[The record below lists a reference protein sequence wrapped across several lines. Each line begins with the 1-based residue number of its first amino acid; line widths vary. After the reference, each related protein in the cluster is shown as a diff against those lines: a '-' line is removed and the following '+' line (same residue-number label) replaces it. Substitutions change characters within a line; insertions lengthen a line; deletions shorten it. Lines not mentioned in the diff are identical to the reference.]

1 MNQSGMQSYMI
12 CAVPRTGSYLLC
24 DLLRKTGVAGRPN
37 EYFNPS
43 FQSQWAIDWGTHT
56 LDDYLAKI
64 LSLGTTDNGV
74 FGLKVHPMQ
83 FDSLCRQL
91 ARRARVHFVD
101 RPALLAPWFP
111 DLHYIRLHRQDRLR
125 QAISYVRAI
134 QTNDWWNSDYIP
146 GPSAP
151 VRPELVR
158 FDFQLIE
165 SALELLQVMEQRWSQ
180 YFRTIGVTIHEVTY
194 EDLQS
199 DPASVVTS
207 LLKVLG
213 LVASDGLVTD
223 AAPFRRQA
231 DTLTD
236 EWVERYERIRKVVPL
251 TSRSPALE
259 PRTQGV
265 KRFRQWA

>member
-1 MNQSGMQSYMI
+1 MEIQSYML

-24 DLLRKTGVAGRPN
+24 DFLEKTGVAGRPN
-37 EYFNPS
+37 EYFNES
-43 FQSQWAIDWGTHT
+43 FQVQWTVEWGTHA
-56 LDDYLAKI
+56 LDDYLAKV
-64 LSLGTTDNGV
+64 LRLGTTDNGV

-91 ARRARVHFVD
+91 ANRPRVPFVR

-111 DLHYIRLHRQDRLR
+111 DLHYIRLRRQDRLR

-134 QTNDWWNSDYIP
+134 QTNDWWDSDYIP

-151 VRPELVR
+151 VQPERVR
-158 FDFQLIE
+158 FDFQFIE
-165 SALELLQVMEQRWSQ
+165 SALELLQGMDQRWSH
-180 YFRTIGVTIHEVTY
+180 YFRAIGVTPHEVTY
-194 EDLQS
+194 EELER

-207 LLKVLG
+207 VLEVLG
-213 LVASDGLVTD
+213 LAASDGMATTAV
-223 AAPFRRQA
+223 PFRRQA

-236 EWVERYERIRKVVPL
+236 EWVERYERIRNVVPF
-251 TSRSPALE
+251 TSRSPALG
-259 PRTQGV
+259 PRTQKI